1 MAGSKPGRRS
11 RAEEL
16 GLPRLLEKVVTDSKK
31 LAVMRRLL
39 KIAEEGSDKD
49 SLKAIELLLAY
60 VYGKPACAWRDEA
73 DDIHAGA
80 QALHGWL
87 PSFNAD
93 EMRAEPYSL
102 LVLANQCRA
111 LGSPD
116 GTIPLSEEHR
126 TALVDAARVLRRNVS
141 RIARGDHQQ
150 P

>member
-1 MAGSKPGRRS
+1 MAGKPGRRS

-60 VYGKPACAWRDEA
+60 VYGKPA
-73 DDIHAGA
+73 
-80 QALHGWL
+80 Q
-87 PSFNAD
+87 
-93 EMRAEPYSL
+93 
-102 LVLANQCRA
+102 
-111 LGSPD
+111 
-116 GTIPLSEEHR
+116 T
-126 TALVDAARVLRRNVS
+126 VDVSARVIAEYEVIWPEDNGAAPEAPSLTSGSQESLGAIQGVVLRSAVGKDTTGL
-141 RIARGDHQQ
+141 ADVPGDS

>member
-1 MAGSKPGRRS
+1 MAGKPGRRS

-60 VYGKPACAWRDEA
+60 VYGKPTQTVDVSARVVTEYEVVWSEDSGETPEA
-73 DDIHAGA
+73 
-80 QALHGWL
+80 
-87 PSFNAD
+87 PSL
-93 EMRAEPYSL
+93 S
-102 LVLANQCRA
+102 
-111 LGSPD
+111 D
-116 GTIPLSEEHR
+116 GSEES
-126 TALVDAARVLRRNVS
+126 LSPLQGVVLRSAVGKDKTGL
-141 RIARGDHQQ
+141 ADVPGDS

>member
-1 MAGSKPGRRS
+1 MAGKPGRRS

-60 VYGKPACAWRDEA
+60 VYGKPTQTVDVSARVVTEYEVVWSEDSGETPEA
-73 DDIHAGA
+73 
-80 QALHGWL
+80 
-87 PSFNAD
+87 PSL
-93 EMRAEPYSL
+93 S
-102 LVLANQCRA
+102 
-111 LGSPD
+111 D
-116 GTIPLSEEHR
+116 GSEES
-126 TALVDAARVLRRNVS
+126 LSPLQGVVLRSAVGKDTTGL
-141 RIARGDHQQ
+141 ADVPGDS

>member
-1 MAGSKPGRRS
+1 MAGKPGRRS

-60 VYGKPACAWRDEA
+60 VYGKPAQTVDVNAKVIAEYEVIWPEDNGAAPEA
-73 DDIHAGA
+73 PSLTSGSQESLGA
-80 QALHGWL
+80 IQG
-87 PSFNAD
+87 
-93 EMRAEPYSL
+93 
-102 LVLANQCRA
+102 V
-111 LGSPD
+111 
-116 GTIPLSEEHR
+116 
-126 TALVDAARVLRRNVS
+126 VLRSAVGKDKTGL
-141 RIARGDHQQ
+141 ADVPGDS